1 MRKFFITLKSRISEI
16 KIKYLN
22 KRKIQLQKQIIKV
35 DAEINKI
42 LLPSIKFAI
51 DVVYG
56 IKSNPPKEK
65 KFKTLCPSCYRY
77 FFIEPS
83 KEMLS
88 GKNIAY
94 NNCPHCNSELVSF
107 ASYNLE
113 TGKNAITWLKSE
125 YKKNV
130 EGLREFLKD
139 FSAKNGIQ
147 FSEKGNNIEKLEAF
161 YKRFLG
167 YDNTNGIF
175 N

>member
-1 MRKFFITLKSRISEI
+1 MRKIFITLKGRAIKVRIN
-16 KIKYLN
+16 YLN
-22 KRKIQLQKQIIKV
+22 KRKLQLQKQIKKI
-35 DAEINKI
+35 DAELNKI
-42 LLPSIKFAI
+42 LLPTIKFAL

-65 KFKTLCPSCYRY
+65 KFKTLCPICYKY

-94 NNCPHCNSELVSF
+94 HSCPHCKTELVSF
-107 ASYNLE
+107 VSENLE

-130 EGLREFLKD
+130 DGLREFLKD

-147 FSEKGNNIEKLEAF
+147 FSPKENNKEKLENF
-161 YKRFLG
+161 YKQFLG
-167 YDNTNGIF
+167 YNNTNGIF